1 MAKEQRDID
10 REEELARQKKVTDAL
25 EAHYIEARKEAEKRL
40 EDPKRADVQEAE
52 RLAEID
58 KALNANVKAHDKNAA
73 RAAKFAKE
81 NA

>member
-1 MAKEQRDID
+1 MVKEQRDID

-25 EAHYIEARKEAEKRL
+25 AAHEKEAREEAEKRL
-40 EDPKRADVQEAE
+40 EDPHRMQAQEDE

-58 KALNANVKAHDKNAA
+58 KVLNASVKAHDKQ
-73 RAAKFAKE
+73 AAKAAKE